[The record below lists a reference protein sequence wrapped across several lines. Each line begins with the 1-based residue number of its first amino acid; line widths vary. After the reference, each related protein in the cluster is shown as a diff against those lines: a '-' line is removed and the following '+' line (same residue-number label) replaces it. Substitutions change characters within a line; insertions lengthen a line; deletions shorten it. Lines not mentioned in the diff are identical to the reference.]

1 MLADRGGPVRI
12 RPGVPSDSP
21 AVSAL
26 YLELQAH
33 HFRLQPH
40 NPRYRVDRERWAEI
54 ARAALQDPGGAVLVA
69 ETEDHGLIGCA
80 VLRYED
86 KPWGLACQIETLVV
100 TPSWRGRG
108 VGTELMAA
116 AEDEALRRGALGM
129 RVEVVVE
136 NDEGRAFYEGRGYQA
151 LALRYGKPVEGA
163 SRPLPQEPG
172 AGS

>member
-1 MLADRGGPVRI
+1 MVHRGRPVRI
-12 RPGVPSDSP
+12 RPGVPADSP

-33 HFRLQPH
+33 HFRLQPY
-40 NPRYRVDRERWAEI
+40 NPRYRVHGERWAEI
-54 ARAALQDPGGAVLVA
+54 ARAALQDPRDDVLVA
-69 ETEDHGLIGCA
+69 ETEDDGVIGCA

-108 VGTELMAA
+108 VGSELMAA
-116 AEDEALRRGALGM
+116 AETTAVGRGALGM

-136 NDEGRAFYEGRGYQA
+136 NDEGRAFYERRGYQA

-163 SRPLPQEPG
+163 GPPVPQEPG
-172 AGS
+172 TGS

>member
-1 MLADRGGPVRI
+1 MSPGRPVKI
-12 RPGVPSDSP
+12 RLGVPADNP

-40 NPRYRVDRERWAEI
+40 NPRYRVRGERWAEV
-54 ARAALQDPGGAVLVA
+54 ARAALQDPGEQVLVA
-69 ETEDHGLIGCA
+69 ETQDGAVIGCA

-100 TPSWRGRG
+100 APSWRGRG
-108 VGTELMAA
+108 VGSELMAA
-116 AEDEALRRGALGM
+116 GEDAAMRRGALGM

-136 NDEGRAFYEGRGYQA
+136 NDEGRGFYEHRGYRA

-163 SRPLPQEPG
+163 GRPSPPEPG

>member
-1 MLADRGGPVRI
+1 MADREEPVRI
-12 RPGVPSDSP
+12 RAGVAADGP

-26 YLELQAH
+26 YLDLQAH
-33 HFRLQPH
+33 HFHLQPH
-40 NPRYRVDRERWAEI
+40 NPRYRVHRERWAEI
-54 ARAALQDPGGAVLVA
+54 ARAALQDPGDAVLVA
-69 ETEDHGLIGCA
+69 ETEDHSVIGCA

-116 AEDEALRRGALGM
+116 VEDAALRRGALGM

-136 NDEGRAFYEGRGYQA
+136 NDEGRAFYEGHGYRA
-151 LALRYGKPVEGA
+151 LALRYGKPLEGA
-163 SRPLPQEPG
+163 GPLLPPEPG

>member
-1 MLADRGGPVRI
+1 MAYSGRPVRI
-12 RPGVPSDSP
+12 RTGVPADSP
-21 AVSAL
+21 AVSDL

-40 NPRYRVDRERWAEI
+40 NPRYRVHSERWAEI
-54 ARAALQDPGGAVLVA
+54 ARAALEDPGDEVLVA
-69 ETEDHGLIGCA
+69 ETEDGLVGCA

-108 VGTELMAA
+108 VGSELMAA
-116 AEDEALRRGALGM
+116 GEDAAMRRGALGM

-136 NDEGRAFYEGRGYQA
+136 NDEGRAFYERRGYQA

-163 SRPLPQEPG
+163 GPLPPDPE